1 MLPFAS
7 TPGHISLLHS
17 GQENKFQQ
25 EQSCESEGRA
35 HQESVGLDGDPR
47 ARPHEAGRPWER
59 IGSGFPSPGSGGE
72 PHPPGRGL
80 RRDLAG
86 HRSPLPAQASVHSRP
101 SPLTWNRGLCSPFGL
116 QSPRGR
122 QLIAR
127 DAPSRSWHPTH
138 VQRQE
143 GQQSLME
150 YRAVQKPVQSSGWGG
165 GEGGMWEA
173 AS

>member
-1 MLPFAS
+1 MPLGEDGLWLP
-7 TPGHISLLHS
+7 
-17 GQENKFQQ
+17 
-25 EQSCESEGRA
+25 QSR
-35 HQESVGLDGDPR
+35 V
-47 ARPHEAGRPWER
+47 W
-59 IGSGFPSPGSGGE
+59 GE

-86 HRSPLPAQASVHSRP
+86 HRSPPPAQGSAHSRP

-116 QSPRGR
+116 QTPRGR

-143 GQQSLME
+143 GQQALME
-150 YRAVQKPVQSSGWGG
+150 YRAAQKPVQSGG
-165 GEGGMWEA
+165 GEGVREGMWEA